1 MKFIILLAK
10 TVDQIQWEA
19 IRFIII
25 MQLHEKTVHRLNKFA
40 IPQKQ
45 ENSLAGLLFLLCKH
59 EFKRS
64 SLSFTFAES
73 LS

>member
-40 IPQKQ
+40 IPQEQ
-45 ENSLAGLLFLLCKH
+45 ENSLAGLLF
-59 EFKRS
+59 
-64 SLSFTFAES
+64 
-73 LS
+73 